1 MIPTIDGKPHRF
13 IVGGLYDGVFVAQD
27 IETKTLWNHVTG
39 EALHGPLAGRH
50 LPVSNLL
57 QMNVKQALAMDPE
70 VRVAISTRPFVSGA
84 RRSQLANPNADLND
98 RFMSTMGPEDTRRP
112 RMELGLGVW
121 TGTTHRFYPLE
132 RIRQRGEAFVDE
144 IDGRKLLVYIDPEA
158 ATPAALFVNAGGAK
172 AVGKEIRLDTG
183 DVVRSGVLMDP
194 RGRRRNVDSPQQLF
208 TRWYGFA
215 LTFPGCDVF
224 GG

>member
-1 MIPTIDGKPHRF
+1 MT
-13 IVGGLYDGVFVAQD
+13 
-27 IETKTLWNHVTG
+27 N
-39 EALHGPLAGRH
+39 LAGTCNIIQRALNFVIGKFDSAFITVRH
-50 LPVSNLL
+50 
-57 QMNVKQALAMDPE
+57 M
-70 VRVAISTRPFVSGA
+70 AIGA
-84 RRSQLANPNADLND
+84 R
-98 RFMSTMGPEDTRRP
+98 DT
-112 RMELGLGVW
+112 
-121 TGTTHRFYPLE
+121 
-132 RIRQRGEAFVDE
+132 
-144 IDGRKLLVYIDPEA
+144 
-158 ATPAALFVNAGGAK
+158 ALCVNAGGAK